1 MKRRIQIAAALCLL
15 VIVVVLLLGLA
26 TKSTEKEWTTYTVR
40 PGDKLWDIAEELE
53 VQNWDKWRYETCQ
66 VNNIQQ
72 GGLIFPGQELVVY
85 VSSQK

>member
-1 MKRRIQIAAALCLL
+1 MKKDIKILIAPCLFIFVLVCLL
-15 VIVVVLLLGLA
+15 KLA
-26 TKSTEKEWTTYTVR
+26 AKPQQKEWTTYTVH
-40 PGDKLWDIAEELE
+40 PGDRLWDIAQELGIT
-53 VQNWDKWRYETCQ
+53 NWDKWRYETCQ